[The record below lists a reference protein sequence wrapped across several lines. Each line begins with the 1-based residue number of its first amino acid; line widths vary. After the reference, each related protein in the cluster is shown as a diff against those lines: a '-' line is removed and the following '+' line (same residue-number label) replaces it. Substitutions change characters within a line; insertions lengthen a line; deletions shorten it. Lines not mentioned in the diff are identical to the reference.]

1 MAKEAKKDPNELT
14 VEQKLKTLFQLQTML
29 SEIDKIKT
37 LRGELPLEVQDLED
51 EIAGLST
58 RIDKIK
64 AEVDELKAA
73 IAGKRV
79 EIEVAKASV
88 EKYKSQQDNVRNNR
102 EYDFLTK
109 EIEFQT
115 LEIELCEKRIKEFSA
130 EEEEKSAE
138 VAKSVAALE
147 ERQKDLDQKKS
158 ELDEIIAETK
168 QEEEKLRDK
177 AKDLETKIEPRL
189 LQSFK
194 RIRKNSRNGL
204 GIVYVQ
210 RDACGGCF
218 NKIPPQRQLDIRSRK
233 KSNCLR
239 ILWTYHDRPGI
250 GWRRDRTQSRRSSG
264 TNNQKSY
271 QKKNCRI
278 INPYQV
284 NYTYTGRLK

>member
-1 MAKEAKKDPNELT
+1 MAKEAKNEPKELT
-14 VEQKLKTLFQLQTML
+14 VEQKLKTLFALQTMV

-64 AEVDELKAA
+64 SEVDELKSA

-79 EIEVAKASV
+79 EIEAAKAAV
-88 EKYKSQQDNVRNNR
+88 DKYKSQQDNVRNNR

-109 EIEFQT
+109 EIEYQT

-130 EEEEKSAE
+130 EEQEKSAE
-138 VAKSVAALE
+138 VAHSVAALE
-147 ERQKDLDQKKS
+147 ERQKDLDQKKG
-158 ELDEIIAETK
+158 ELDEIISETK

-233 KSNCLR
+233 KVIVCEYCGR
-239 ILWTYHDRPGI
+239 IMIDPELAGI
-250 GWRRDRTQSRRSSG
+250 QIEVKVEEAPAAPAKRAIKRKTAE
-264 TNNQKSY
+264 
-271 QKKNCRI
+271 
-278 INPYQV
+278 
-284 NYTYTGRLK
+284 

>member
-1 MAKEAKKDPNELT
+1 MAKEAKNEPKELT
-14 VEQKLKTLFQLQTML
+14 VEQKLKTLFSLQTMV
-29 SEIDKIKT
+29 SDIDKIKT

-51 EIAGLST
+51 EIVGLTT

-64 AEVDELKAA
+64 TEANELKSS

-79 EIEVAKASV
+79 EIEASKV
-88 EKYKSQQDNVRNNR
+88 MIEKYKSQQDNVRNNR

-115 LEIELCEKRIKEFSA
+115 LEMELCEKRIKEFSA
-130 EEEEKSAE
+130 EEQERSAE
-138 VAKSVAALE
+138 VAKSAAALD

-158 ELDEIIAETK
+158 ELDEIVSETK

-177 AKDLETKIEPRL
+177 VKELETKIEPRL

-233 KSNCLR
+233 KVIVCEYCGR
-239 ILWTYHDRPGI
+239 ILIDPELAGI
-250 GWRRDRTQSRRSSG
+250 QIEVKVEEVAAPTKRAI
-264 TNNQKSY
+264 
-271 QKKNCRI
+271 KKK
-278 INPYQV
+278 P
-284 NYTYTGRLK
+284 TAE